1 MRFRTLLSLLIKI
14 AFSRMI
20 GKVHVVVQPR
30 LERTSLVA
38 ESLRL
43 QGRIRTNVPMDRG
56 DLIVRRFRGANQ
68 VFTHDLKLVP
78 DRRNPLVKALFRLV
92 GLRYYWFDL
101 QLKIEWEAVDPG
113 IFGFELHTDV
123 ADQIFHFGSD
133 PGALGL
139 FNGTSR
145 RTFYTFI
152 EPSVQI
158 VRLEVHAI
166 GAADMDSLKRKAE
179 HPVSQVPSCVIGEY
193 PDTARDNG
201 YALFCA
207 LRAQNSGVK
216 AFYVIDERNADHILA
231 DGDQI
236 LAWGSENHLA
246 ACINASVCAF
256 THHRNYI
263 YPAIL
268 QHIAPD
274 HYRRTG
280 TVFLQH
286 GVMAMKGGPVL
297 KHYHKDRVN
306 YDAIIVSSVRE
317 KAIFTEH
324 FGYPSAAVHVTGL
337 PRLDRLHRRSK
348 AVVPAARQILVAP
361 TWRPGLDKL
370 SSDQIASDPY
380 MLNWALAMREMT
392 DKGFSPVLIGHQILK
407 DHVSVLGRNA
417 AEVSSH
423 LEFQEALLQSSALVT
438 DYSSVAWDAL
448 YVNRPAFLFQF
459 DQKKTEFWTHAFIDE
474 DELPG
479 PISKNPV
486 DLVKTLMSAAD
497 SGWAFAAQRQRDAAF
512 RCVDAEN
519 MTRMIALIQD
529 MARASVRDGR

>member
-1 MRFRTLLSLLIKI
+1 LNLLLKI
-14 AFSRMI
+14 AFSRKI

-30 LERTSLVA
+30 LEHTSIDV
-38 ESLRL
+38 ESLRMK
-43 QGRIRTNVPMDRG
+43 GRIRTNVPMERVDM
-56 DLIVRRFRGANQ
+56 IVRRFRGANQ
-68 VFTHDLKLVP
+68 VFLYDLKLVS
-78 DRRNPLVKALFRLV
+78 DRRNPLVKTLFRLV
-92 GLRYYWFDL
+92 GLRYYRFDL
-101 QLKIEWEAVDPG
+101 QLKTDWDAVDPG
-113 IFGFELHTDV
+113 IFGLELHTEAV
-123 ADQIFHFGSD
+123 DQIFHFSSD
-133 PGALGL
+133 SAALGL
-139 FNGTSR
+139 FSGTSR
-145 RTFYTFI
+145 RTFYTFV

-166 GAADMDSLKRKAE
+166 GAAEIDRLKHKAE
-179 HPVSQVPSCVIGEY
+179 HSVSQVPSCVIGEY

-201 YALFCA
+201 YSLFCG
-207 LRAQNSGVK
+207 LRAHNSGVK
-216 AFYVIDERNADHILA
+216 AFYVIDKKNADHIRV

-256 THHRNYI
+256 THHRNYV

-274 HYRRTG
+274 HYRRTS

-306 YDAIIVSSVRE
+306 YDAVIVSSARE

-324 FGYPSAAVHVTGL
+324 FGYPSSAIHVIGL
-337 PRLDRLHRRSK
+337 PRMDRLYRRSET
-348 AVVPAARQILVAP
+348 VVPAARQILVAP

-370 SSDQIASDPY
+370 SVEQIATDPY
-380 MLNWALAMREMT
+380 VLNWAAAMREMT

-407 DHVSVLGRNA
+407 DHVSVLGRDA
-417 AEVSSH
+417 AEIRTNDA
-423 LEFQEALLQSSALVT
+423 FQETLLQSSALVT

-459 DQKKTEFWTHAFIDE
+459 DQAEIGFWTHAFIAA

-479 PISKNPV
+479 RVSENPR
-486 DLVKTLMSAAD
+486 DLVRMLSSAAD
-497 SGWAFAAQRQRDAAF
+497 AGWVFESQRQRDVAF
-512 RCVDAEN
+512 RYVDTHN
-519 MTRMIALIQD
+519 MTRMIKLIQN
-529 MARASVRDGR
+529 MARVTDRDDH